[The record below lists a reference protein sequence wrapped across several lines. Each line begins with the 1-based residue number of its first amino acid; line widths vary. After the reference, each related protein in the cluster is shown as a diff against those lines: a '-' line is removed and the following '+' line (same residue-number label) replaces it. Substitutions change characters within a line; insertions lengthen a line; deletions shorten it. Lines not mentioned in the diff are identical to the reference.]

1 MCSFSSNSVDV
12 LKLHAL
18 SHQSEAAKILEE
30 LPQSLKEVC
39 FGTKEQ
45 FKTDLNEFLDKLGFK
60 AQSDEFILRCL
71 LIIVECPE
79 CGKTMTKK
87 NLKRHIK
94 RAHLKKEQKEK
105 ICLLM
110 ETAHLK
116 KEEREQILGQCQD
129 CGKNLRRDSIK
140 RHMRTVHKETKECE
154 DRTEIQEFL
163 SESLLSIVECPEC
176 GKSMTKKNLR
186 RHKETAHLKKEEK
199 EQIGQ
204 CK

>member
-1 MCSFSSNSVDV
+1 MCSFSSISLDV

-18 SHQSEAAKILEE
+18 SHQSEAAKILED
-30 LPQSLKEVC
+30 LPQSLKEVR

-105 ICLLM
+105 ICLSM

-116 KEEREQILGQCQD
+116 KEERKQILGQCKE

-140 RHMRTVHKETKECE
+140 RHMRLVHKKTKECE
-154 DRTEIQEFL
+154 DKTEMKKYEKDK
-163 SESLLSIVECPEC
+163 SEDAQRNSSLEE
-176 GKSMTKKNLR
+176 R
-186 RHKETAHLKKEEK
+186 REK
-199 EQIGQ
+199 TV
-204 CK
+204 